1 MKSFEIIFEGYIFTS
16 HSLLKL
22 NIVLSKL
29 FGDEIRILIIF
40 QFQKI
45 ILLVLNL
52 MLQFD
57 FFFVAEIGEETE
69 NGHIF

>member
-1 MKSFEIIFEGYIFTS
+1 MTSFEIIFEGYIFTS